1 MNAYGRVDTLFEG
14 MAAMMI
20 APPVLLEV
28 THLTE
33 EKDSDETAT
42 LEEIAL
48 SLQRIEASLAS
59 RQRELKLLESINA
72 SLNSY
77 TINMILGVFFLLA
90 FGTLA
95 LYFFSDRLFSI
106 MQVMRDLPL
115 VTR

>member
-1 MNAYGRVDTLFEG
+1 MINAR
-14 MAAMMI
+14 
-20 APPVLLEV
+20 PVLLEV
-28 THLTE
+28 THITE
-33 EKDSDETAT
+33 ETDSDETAT
-42 LEEIAL
+42 LEQIAL

-106 MQVMRDLPL
+106 MQVMQDLPL